1 MKRMYGI
8 TTAMLTPVN
17 ENGEVLVKE
26 LEDYVEFLI
35 EKGVH
40 CLYPVGSIG
49 EMNLLRL
56 EQRKLAAKTV
66 IDKVNGRIPVFVHIG
81 AVRTEDTMEL
91 ARHAYAA
98 GADGIGAVT
107 PSYWPFKRHEVIAFY
122 KELSKQVPEDF
133 PIYMYNIP
141 QYSTIDVTTEMAEEI
156 TSCCKNIT
164 GIKYSVGNMARTQE
178 YLKIKTNDFSV
189 IQGGDLLTTL
199 ALSLGCDGV
208 ISGYSSVFPEYFV
221 NIYNCYKAGRF
232 DEANALQREITDL
245 TSFMKKEIST
255 IPKLKAYLS
264 LRGIQGGVCQRPFQ
278 MPSPE
283 QEAELKNNLRKYKV
297 IL

>member
-1 MKRMYGI
+1 MRRMYGI

-26 LEDYVEFLI
+26 LENYVEFLI

-40 CLYPVGSIG
+40 CLYPLGSMG
-49 EMNLLRL
+49 EMNLLRVD
-56 EQRKLAAKTV
+56 QRKLAAKTV
-66 IDKVNGRIPVFVHIG
+66 IDKVNGRIPVFIHIG
-81 AVRTEDTMEL
+81 AVRVEDTMEL

-107 PSYWPFKRHEVIAFY
+107 PSYWPFKRHEIIAFY
-122 KELSKQVPEDF
+122 KELSAQVPEDF

-141 QYSTIDVTTEMAEEI
+141 QYSTIDLTADMVEEI
-156 TSCCKNIT
+156 TDCCKNII

-178 YLKIKTNDFSV
+178 YLKIKTNNFSV

-221 NIYNCYKAGRF
+221 KIYDSYQADRF
-232 DEANALQREITDL
+232 DEANALQREITEL
-245 TSFMKKEIST
+245 TSFMKKDIST

-264 LRGIQGGVCQRPFQ
+264 LRGIHAGVCQKPFQ
-278 MPSPE
+278 MPASE
-283 QEAELKNNLRKYKV
+283 QKAELKENLRKYKV
-297 IL
+297 IS